1 MAAMTN
7 TQQSLVKRVRDLLD
21 PAVPVREVSMFGGRA
36 IMANDKMIVSV
47 GKDGSLL
54 VRVDANDHDRLL
66 QQPGASQAEMGAG
79 RSMGPGWITIAP
91 EHLTTDQALG
101 AWIEEAMIY
110 NRTTTA
116 RP

>member
-1 MAAMTN
+1 
-7 TQQSLVKRVRDLLD
+7 
-21 PAVPVREVSMFGGRA
+21 MFGGRA

-54 VRVDANDHDRLL
+54 VRVDTNDHDRLL
-66 QQPGASQAEMGAG
+66 QQPGASQAEMGTG

-91 EHLTTDQALG
+91 DHLTTDQALD